1 MRSRSGIDFAHLAN
15 VEPLVPRAAVFPHP
29 TCNLGREE
37 NTEQTLEQPVPLN
50 HCLFQ
55 VKRLYDM
62 FIKVDCLQLEV
73 NPLAL
78 TPEGLIYTADAK
90 VQWDPETSI
99 A

>member
-1 MRSRSGIDFAHLAN
+1 
-15 VEPLVPRAAVFPHP
+15 
-29 TCNLGREE
+29 
-37 NTEQTLEQPVPLN
+37 
-50 HCLFQ
+50 
-55 VKRLYDM
+55 M